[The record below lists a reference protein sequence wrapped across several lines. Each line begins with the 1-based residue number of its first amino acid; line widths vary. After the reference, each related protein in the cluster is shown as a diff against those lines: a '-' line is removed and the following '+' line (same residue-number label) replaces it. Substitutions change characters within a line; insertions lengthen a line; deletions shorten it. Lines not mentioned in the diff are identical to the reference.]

1 MFDYKSYVQKINTP
15 IDYKSYKVIK
25 IDTFAELMQMREDL
39 QTPILMYTEKNN
51 LKTIFMM
58 IKDDM
63 LFAYIISSK
72 AIRNKLIEES
82 KNKKKGKENEKN

>member
-1 MFDYKSYVQKINTP
+1 
-15 IDYKSYKVIK
+15 
-25 IDTFAELMQMREDL
+25 MQMREDL

-72 AIRNKLIEES
+72 AIRNRLIEES
-82 KNKKKGKENEKN
+82 KNKKKGNENEKN